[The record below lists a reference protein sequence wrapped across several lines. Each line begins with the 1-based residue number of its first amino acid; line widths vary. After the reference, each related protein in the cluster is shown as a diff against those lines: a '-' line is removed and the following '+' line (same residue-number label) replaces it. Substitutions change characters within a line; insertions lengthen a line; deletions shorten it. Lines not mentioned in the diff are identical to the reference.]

1 MKNKIKLLGFDFSA
15 MGLNQTA
22 EWILKNK
29 GTVYCCT
36 LNEVLAAEED
46 KNFRNVLNDGD
57 LLTTD
62 GMPLVWLMKLK
73 TGKGER
79 VYGPDILERFQKLD
93 TKEKGKQFFI
103 GDAKNEKYFRNFGD
117 YLVLPY
123 KDSFNDG
130 DYKRI
135 VGNIVKSRARVIWVG
150 LGSKKQIIVAS
161 ELKKRLPDRVY
172 VTVGAAFDFL
182 SGNKK
187 QAPKWIR
194 NIGGEWLYRL
204 LMEPKRLTRRYLMV
218 MGFLLKV
225 LIGRIVREKGS
236 GRCRRGKD

>member
-36 LNEVLAAEED
+36 LNEVLVADRDEE
-46 KNFRNVLNDGD
+46 FRQILKKGD

-73 TGKGER
+73 TGRGER
-79 VYGPDILERFQKLD
+79 VYGPDLLEKFQNLKPKNRQL
-93 TKEKGKQFFI
+93 FI
-103 GDAKNEKYFRNFGD
+103 GNAKNEYYFSKIGR
-117 YLVLPY
+117 YLVLPF
-123 KDSFNDG
+123 KDRFDES
-130 DYKRI
+130 DYLKI
-135 VGNIVKSRARVIWVG
+135 VAEICKSRAGVVWVS
-150 LGSKKQIIVAS
+150 LGAEKQIIVAD
-161 ELKKRLPDRVY
+161 ELKRRLPDRVY

-236 GRCRRGKD
+236 GRCRQGKV